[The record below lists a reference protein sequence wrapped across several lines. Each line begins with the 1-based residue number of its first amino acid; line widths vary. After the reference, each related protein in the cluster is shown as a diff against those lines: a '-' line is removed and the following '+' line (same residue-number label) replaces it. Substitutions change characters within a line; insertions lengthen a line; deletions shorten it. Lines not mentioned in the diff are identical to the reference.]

1 MARKEKSKTCCT
13 PGGED
18 IGRCYV
24 ESVVSVDERGQML
37 IPKTL
42 RDRAGIKTG
51 TKLTLIGW
59 EKNNK
64 ICCISMVKTDDFTG
78 MVKELLGPMMKE
90 ISVK

>member
-1 MARKEKSKTCCT
+1 MARKEKSKACCA
-13 PGGED
+13 PAGGD
-18 IGRCYV
+18 AGRCYV

-42 RDRAGIKTG
+42 RDKAGIKTG

-64 ICCISMVKTDDFTG
+64 VCCISMVKTDDFTG

-90 ISVK
+90 IFVK

>member
-1 MARKEKSKTCCT
+1 MPKKNTAKSCCA
-13 PGGED
+13 PASGDAGC
-18 IGRCYV
+18 CYV

-37 IPKTL
+37 IPKSL
-42 RDRAGIKTG
+42 RDKAGIKTG

-64 ICCISMVKTDDFTG
+64 VCCISMVKTEDFTG

>member
-1 MARKEKSKTCCT
+1 MPKKNTAKSCCAPT
-13 PGGED
+13 GAETGC
-18 IGRCYV
+18 CYV

-42 RDRAGIKTG
+42 RDRAGIKSG

-64 ICCISMVKTDDFTG
+64 VCCISMVKTEDFTG